1 MNVRGFLARALSEDE
16 LLRFWSARSE
26 FSASN
31 RAWAA
36 AASSTSSCDSVC
48 VAAASTSTTF
58 LSYRGDVDARGAA
71 GGGGGGSCVPFGVE
85 TGAAGAG
92 ASDFCESRPS
102 TYDRRFAAADAA
114 LFWEVAA
121 WRARSAFCALSASMR
136 RRFSSRAWRRATSS
150 SEGMLFSFRPSLNLS
165 ASRAAPGCAGM
176 YARPSDAQIQLCGT
190 PAALNTRRALADF
203 LVSYSAS

>member
-1 MNVRGFLARALSEDE
+1 MSAVFLRALSEDE
-16 LLRFWSARSE
+16 LLRFFSARSV
-26 FSASN
+26 FSCSN

-121 WRARSAFCALSASMR
+121 WRARSAFCALRASMR

-150 SEGMLFSFRPSLNLS
+150 SEGIFSFELALNLS
-165 ASRAAPGCAGM
+165 PWRAAPGCAVI
-176 YARPSDAQIQLCGT
+176 YARPSDAHNLKIGRIAATQLC
-190 PAALNTRRALADF
+190 AREWQ
-203 LVSYSAS
+203 S